1 MKKILG
7 IVVMGIL
14 LSGNAIAK
22 TTIISCIS
30 YEQINYQRSG
40 EVIIDQ
46 KTHLEYIFELDDK
59 NETIYQYSDLMNYF
73 QKLSDVIWG
82 SSIIL
87 WTGLIGDGL
96 KSSSKLNRI
105 TGQYIIDTKMDEK
118 FNPDTSRTINKYNC
132 KSVDKKF

>member
-1 MKKILG
+1 
-7 IVVMGIL
+7 MGIL

-30 YEQINYQRSG
+30 YEQINYKRSG

-118 FNPDTSRTINKYNC
+118 FNPDISRTINKYNC

>member
-1 MKKILG
+1 
-7 IVVMGIL
+7 MGIL

-22 TTIISCIS
+22 TIIISCIS
-30 YEQINYQRSG
+30 YEQINYKRSG

-59 NETIYQYSDLMNYF
+59 NETIYQYSDLGNYF

-87 WTGLIGDGL
+87 WTGFIGDGL

>member
-22 TTIISCIS
+22 TIIISCIS
-30 YEQINYQRSG
+30 YEQINYKRSG

-87 WTGLIGDGL
+87 WTGFIGDGL